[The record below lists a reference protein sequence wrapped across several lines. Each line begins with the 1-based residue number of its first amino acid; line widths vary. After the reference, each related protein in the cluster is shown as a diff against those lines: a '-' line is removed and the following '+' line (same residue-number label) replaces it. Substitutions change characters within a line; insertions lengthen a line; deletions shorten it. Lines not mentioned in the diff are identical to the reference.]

1 MESSVVLWYTHHH
14 IELIVSELKEIYF
27 MFKYQNRFSPEYKI
41 SSRLSVGKHIS
52 MYTLFKKERPIEL
65 ETWFTYYTILGVEH
79 FMMYYNGNSMCINP
93 ANCKCSSVDNSS
105 CGSID
110 PCMKMA
116 CFIQQIATVKNTSS
130 NTTAQVVPLHSILS
144 SASFEFIAWNYI
156 YERHVPKSV
165 TYYIHLCIHIYKYAC
180 I

>member
-1 MESSVVLWYTHHH
+1 
-14 IELIVSELKEIYF
+14 